1 MSLNTQIVTVLATR
15 LTKARVIFTV
25 FSYTD
30 TSNLEKEPELF
41 LSLHLHL
48 HHSRLSIFDVRYRHL
63 QLREQVDDATLTN
76 QNCAVGVAD
85 SER

>member
-1 MSLNTQIVTVLATR
+1 MSLNTPIITVLATR
-15 LTKARVIFTV
+15 STKARVIFTV

-30 TSNLEKEPELF
+30 TSDLEKEPELF

-48 HHSRLSIFDVRYRHL
+48 HHSRLSIFDVRYGRL
-63 QLREQVDDATLTN
+63 QLWEQVDNATLTN
-76 QNCAVGVAD
+76 QDCAVGAAD

>member
-1 MSLNTQIVTVLATR
+1 MSLNTQIVTALATR
-15 LTKARVIFTV
+15 LTKAGVIFTV

-30 TSNLEKEPELF
+30 TSDLEKEPELF

-48 HHSRLSIFDVRYRHL
+48 HHSRLSIFDVRYRRL

-76 QNCAVGVAD
+76 QNGAVGAAD